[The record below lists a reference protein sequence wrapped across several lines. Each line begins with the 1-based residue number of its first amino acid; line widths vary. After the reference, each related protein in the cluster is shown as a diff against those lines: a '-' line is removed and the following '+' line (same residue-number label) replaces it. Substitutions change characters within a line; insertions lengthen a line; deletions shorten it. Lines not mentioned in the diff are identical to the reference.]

1 MPPIPD
7 PTGDAG
13 DATTTDMAPPATLT
27 HQASTNAS
35 DVAPANIPPV
45 GAPEISTPTV
55 MASQTAI
62 FPDQTN
68 VAPSASPE
76 TLTPQNQ
83 TADTPAIG
91 DAGGATMTALA
102 DDLQYTLTVGQA
114 LERFVAGR
122 RKVPSERSVQRYCID
137 GQLAAQKIRTTYG
150 SEWLIN
156 ETSLEKLIAAQP
168 EISAVASVATSADM
182 APPASPIIEKP
193 QIIQPDTSAVGNAS
207 DAVVRT
213 MAAPEGER
221 RSIAEVLIENARLFA
236 QVEGKDAI
244 IEELKEDRSFLREE
258 VREARRT
265 RDDVKN
271 IAERMLDTLKTM
283 AIGRLA
289 SAPLR
294 DEPLRPDFVDHT
306 DQRSG

>member
-7 PTGDAG
+7 PTGDAS
-13 DATTTDMAPPATLT
+13 DATSADMAPPATPNHQSTRTT
-27 HQASTNAS
+27 H
-35 DVAPANIPPV
+35 DVATSKTPLV
-45 GAPEISTPTV
+45 GAPQVSTPTV
-55 MASQTAI
+55 VASQTAM
-62 FPDQTN
+62 FPYQYN

-76 TLTPQNQ
+76 TQTPPIQ
-83 TADTPAIG
+83 TADTTTIV
-91 DAGGATMTALA
+91 DASAATMTALA

-114 LERFVAGR
+114 LERFVADR

-156 ETSLEKLIAAQP
+156 ETSLEKLIESQP
-168 EISAVASVATSADM
+168 EVSAVASDAMNADM
-182 APPASPIIEKP
+182 APPASPIIQKP
-193 QIIQPDTSAVGNAS
+193 QIIAPDTPAIGAAS
-207 DAVVRT
+207 DAVIKT

-244 IEELKEDRSFLREE
+244 NEELKEDRSFLREE

>member
-1 MPPIPD
+1 MPPPLN
-7 PTGDAG
+7 PTGDAS
-13 DATTTDMAPPATLT
+13 DATSADMAPPATPD
-27 HQASTNAS
+27 HQSTISSS
-35 DVAPANIPPV
+35 DIARTITPRV
-45 GAPEISTPTV
+45 GAPLDSTPSV
-55 MASQTAI
+55 RISQTAM

-68 VAPSASPE
+68 VAPAVAPE
-76 TLTPQNQ
+76 NQTPQIK
-83 TADTPAIG
+83 TADATAIG
-91 DAGGATMTALA
+91 DAGAATITALA
-102 DDLQYTLTVGQA
+102 DDLQYTLTVGQV
-114 LERFVAGR
+114 LERFGAAR

-156 ETSLEKLIAAQP
+156 ETSLERLIDAQP
-168 EISAVASVATSADM
+168 EISAGASDATSADM
-182 APPASPIIEKP
+182 APPAPSIIQKS
-193 QIIQPDTSAVGNAS
+193 QIIVPDTTASGGAS

-213 MAAPEGER
+213 MAAPAGER
-221 RSIAEVLIENARLFA
+221 RSIAEVLIENARLVA
-236 QVEGKDAI
+236 QVEVKDAI

-258 VREARRT
+258 VRHARTT

-294 DEPLRPDFVDHT
+294 DEALRSEFVDHT

>member
-7 PTGDAG
+7 PNGDASV
-13 DATTTDMAPPATLT
+13 ATSADMAPPATPNDQST
-27 HQASTNAS
+27 STATDAAS
-35 DVAPANIPPV
+35 ANTSFV
-45 GAPEISTPTV
+45 GADQTLMHTV
-55 MASQTAI
+55 IIPQRGM

-68 VAPSASPE
+68 MAPPPAPE
-76 TLTPQNQ
+76 TPTAQNH
-83 TADTPAIG
+83 TADTSASS
-91 DAGGATMTALA
+91 DAGDATMTAIA

-114 LERFVAGR
+114 LERFAAAR

-156 ETSLEKLIAAQP
+156 QASLEKLIAAQP
-168 EISAVASVATSADM
+168 EISAVASDATSPDM
-182 APPASPIIEKP
+182 APPATPLVQKP
-193 QIIQPDTSAVGNAS
+193 QIIAPDTSAIGGAS
-207 DAVVRT
+207 DAVVKT

-294 DEPLRPDFVDHT
+294 DEPLRPDFVDHS

>member
-1 MPPIPD
+1 MPPPLN
-7 PTGDAG
+7 PTGDAS
-13 DATTTDMAPPATLT
+13 DATSADMAPPATPN
-27 HQASTNAS
+27 HQSTS
-35 DVAPANIPPV
+35 TANTPLV
-45 GAPEISTPTV
+45 GAPQDSTPSV
-55 MASQTAI
+55 VISQTAM
-62 FPDQTN
+62 FPAQTN
-68 VAPSASPE
+68 VAPSAVPE
-76 TLTPQNQ
+76 NQTPQIK
-83 TADTPAIG
+83 TADATAIG
-91 DAGGATMTALA
+91 DAGAATITALA

-114 LERFVAGR
+114 LERFGAAR

-156 ETSLEKLIAAQP
+156 ETSLEKLIADQP

-182 APPASPIIEKP
+182 APPAPPIIEKH
-193 QIIQPDTSAVGNAS
+193 QIILPDTAATGGAS

-221 RSIAEVLIENARLFA
+221 RSIAEVLIENARLVA
-236 QVEGKDAI
+236 QLEGKDAI
-244 IEELKEDRSFLREE
+244 IVELKEDRSFLREE
-258 VREARRT
+258 VREARRS

-294 DEPLRPDFVDHT
+294 DEALRSEFIDHT

>member
-1 MPPIPD
+1 MPPSLDSI
-7 PTGDAG
+7 GAAS
-13 DATTTDMAPPATLT
+13 DATSTDMAPPATPPL
-27 HQASTNAS
+27 QSASTTSA
-35 DVAPANIPPV
+35 DMLAGVVAPPM
-45 GAPEISTPTV
+45 STTPTSHTISISV
-55 MASQTAI
+55 RQPDTTAFEPTLSGAI
-62 FPDQTN
+62 EIPTPDT
-68 VAPSASPE
+68 
-76 TLTPQNQ
+76 
-83 TADTPAIG
+83 TANG
-91 DAGGATMTALA
+91 DAGADSMTALA
-102 DDLQYTLTVGQA
+102 DDLEYTLTVGQA
-114 LERFVAGR
+114 LEWFAKAR
-122 RKVPSERSVQRYCID
+122 RKIPSERSVQRYCID

-156 ETSLEKLIAAQP
+156 ETSLAELIEAQP
-168 EISAVASVATSADM
+168 VISAAASVATGADM
-182 APPASPIIEKP
+182 APPESPILETLK
-193 QIIQPDTSAVGNAS
+193 IIAPDTTASGSAS

-244 IEELKEDRSFLREE
+244 IEELKEDKNFLREE
-258 VREARRT
+258 VREARKT

-289 SAPLR
+289 STPLR
-294 DEPLRPDFVDHT
+294 DEPLRPEFVEHT

>member
-1 MPPIPD
+1 MDSIPN
-7 PTGDAG
+7 PTGDAS
-13 DATTTDMAPPATLT
+13 DAASADMAPPATPS
-27 HQASTNAS
+27 HQSTVTTS
-35 DVAPANIPPV
+35 DVATANSPFV
-45 GAPEISTPTV
+45 GASQISTPAV
-55 MASQTAI
+55 MASQTAM
-62 FPDQTN
+62 FPDQIN
-68 VAPSASPE
+68 VAPPPAPE
-76 TLTPQNQ
+76 TLPPPNQ
-83 TADTPAIG
+83 SADTTAIG

-102 DDLQYTLTVGQA
+102 DDLQYTLTVGQV
-114 LERFVAGR
+114 LERFGAAR

-156 ETSLEKLIAAQP
+156 ETSLEKLIEAQP
-168 EISAVASVATSADM
+168 EVSAVASDAASSDVAPT
-182 APPASPIIEKP
+182 ASPFIEKP
-193 QIIQPDTSAVGNAS
+193 QNTAPDTTATGAAS
-207 DAVVRT
+207 DAVVKT

-221 RSIAEVLIENARLFA
+221 RTIADVLIENARLVA

-258 VREARRT
+258 IRHGRTT

-283 AIGRLA
+283 AIGRLP

-294 DEPLRPDFVDHT
+294 DEPLRPEFVERT

>member
-1 MPPIPD
+1 
-7 PTGDAG
+7 
-13 DATTTDMAPPATLT
+13 
-27 HQASTNAS
+27 
-35 DVAPANIPPV
+35 
-45 GAPEISTPTV
+45 
-55 MASQTAI
+55 MASQTAM
-62 FPDQTN
+62 FPGQTD
-68 VAPSASPE
+68 VAPPATQE
-76 TLTPQNQ
+76 ALTSQNES
-83 TADTPAIG
+83 ADTTAIG

-102 DDLQYTLTVGQA
+102 DDLQYTLTVGQT
-114 LERFVAGR
+114 LERFVAAR

-168 EISAVASVATSADM
+168 EISTVASVATTTDM
-182 APPASPIIEKP
+182 APTPSPIIEKP
-193 QIIQPDTSAVGNAS
+193 LIIKSDTTATGGAS
-207 DAVVRT
+207 DAVVTT

-244 IEELKEDRSFLREE
+244 IEELKEDKNFLREE
-258 VREARRT
+258 VREARKT

-294 DEPLRPDFVDHT
+294 DEPLRPEFVEHT